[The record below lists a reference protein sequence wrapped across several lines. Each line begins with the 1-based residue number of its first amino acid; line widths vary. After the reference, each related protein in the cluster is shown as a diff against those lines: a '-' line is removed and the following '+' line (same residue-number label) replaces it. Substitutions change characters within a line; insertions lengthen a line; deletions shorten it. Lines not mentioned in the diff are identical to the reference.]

1 MISHLSYLLDYWRG
15 SAMVLAIAAGASLF
29 LTVAPDVRA
38 AEGGVDGGPSAW
50 AGNGYPYLIVDQSL
64 RDVLQEFGRNVRV
77 DIQVSDRLKG
87 RVNRFQHDDTAQAF
101 LDELASLHG
110 FDWFFDGRRLHVSS
124 RDEAFDKAWSVKP
137 AVEKE
142 LRVAL
147 ERAGADDPR
156 YPVSFDGDRGMA
168 RLSGPPAFMAVA
180 MPVVERFVEP
190 TVARTVNV
198 IHGRGRDGGS

>member
-1 MISHLSYLLDYWRG
+1 LDYWRG
-15 SAMVLAIAAGASLF
+15 STMMLAMATGAALF
-29 LTVAPDVRA
+29 WAATPGVHAGEGR
-38 AEGGVDGGPSAW
+38 AEGGRSAW
-50 AGNGYPYLIVDQSL
+50 AGDGYPYLVVDQSL

-87 RVNRFQHDDTAQAF
+87 RVNRFQHNDTAQAF

-124 RDEAFDKAWSVKP
+124 GDEAFDRTWSVKP
-137 AVEKE
+137 TVEKE
-142 LRVAL
+142 LRAAL
-147 ERAGADDPR
+147 ERAGADDLR
-156 YPVSFDGDRGMA
+156 YPVSFDPDRGMA

-190 TVARTVNV
+190 AVARTVNV
-198 IHGRGRDGGS
+198 IHGRGRSGGS